1 MPLSKPA
8 PGTPPGPGPFP
19 DTPTAPPTPQ
29 PTPAP
34 PARSRILPRRPRS
47 SSRAAR
53 RPGRGLWVDVVVA
66 AAVLVLLYLGLRL
79 GRDTTVRFATARDAV
94 VDTDPARLP
103 YDAARTLLRMFAALA
118 VSIVFTFGYAYA
130 AARSR
135 RLERVLIPALDILQS
150 VPVLAF
156 LTVAVTGFLALF
168 PGSMLGLECAAV
180 FAIFTSQAW
189 NMTFAFYHS
198 LVSLPREL
206 DELSRSFGFSR
217 WMRFWKVELPS
228 GMIGL
233 VWNGMLSFGGG
244 WFFLV
249 AAEAISVDN
258 QRYALP
264 GVGSYAGAAVAAGD
278 LGRVGWA
285 IATMVVLVV
294 GVNFLF
300 WRPLTAWAERFRN
313 EQSEATEAQ
322 RSVVLDL
329 LRRSH
334 LPALLGRALRPVGR
348 ALNRAGR
355 LFGTDGH
362 PSAGHPTHPGH
373 ATHSAYPGNP
383 AHPGHH
389 ARRQRTGDMV
399 FALVAGGIVLWGLV
413 DLGRYLADRTGL
425 GVFGEPLLL
434 GLATLARVVVLVAV
448 ATVVW
453 VPIGVK
459 IGFSPRLTRIA
470 QPLVQVLASF
480 PANFLFPLAVWLLL
494 RTGVSID
501 LGGILL
507 MALGAQWYVL
517 FNAIAGAM
525 AIPTDLREAMD
536 DLGVRGWQRWRRLII
551 PGVFPAYVTGGI
563 TASGG
568 AWNASIVSEVVTF
581 GGTTLTAT
589 GLGAYIARATERG
602 DHPHLL
608 AGVAVMSLYVVAL
621 NRLFWRRLYR
631 LAERR
636 YSL

>member
-1 MPLSKPA
+1 MSFPKSA
-8 PGTPPGPGPFP
+8 PGPSRGPLPPR
-19 DTPTAPPTPQ
+19 TAG
-29 PTPAP
+29 
-34 PARSRILPRRPRS
+34 RP
-47 SSRAAR
+47 SRA
-53 RPGRGLWVDVVVA
+53 GRAPRAGWADVVVA
-66 AAVLVLLYLGLRL
+66 AAVLVLLYLALRV
-79 GRDTTVRFATARDAV
+79 GQGTTVRFSTARDAA

-103 YDAARTLLRMFAALA
+103 YDAARSLLRMFAAL
-118 VSIVFTFGYAYA
+118 VLSVGFTFGYAYA

-168 PGSMLGLECAAV
+168 PGSELGLECAAV

-189 NMTFAFYHS
+189 NMTFGFYHS

-206 DELSRSFGFSR
+206 DELSRSFRFSR
-217 WMRFWKVELPS
+217 WMRFRKVELPS

-249 AAEAISVDN
+249 ASEAISVDN

-264 GVGSYAGAAVAAGD
+264 GVGSYAGAAIAAGD

-285 IATMVVLVV
+285 IATMAVLVI

-300 WRPLTAWAERFRN
+300 WRPLTAWAERFKN
-313 EQSEATEAQ
+313 EQSEATEVQ
-322 RSVVLDL
+322 RSVVLAL
-329 LRRSH
+329 LRRSR
-334 LPALLGRALRPVGR
+334 LPGLLGRVLRPLGRALD
-348 ALNRAGR
+348 RAGR
-355 LFGTDGH
+355 VFGTDDR
-362 PSAGHPTHPGH
+362 PLAVSRA
-373 ATHSAYPGNP
+373 
-383 AHPGHH
+383 
-389 ARRQRTGDMV
+389 RQRTGDLL
-399 FALVAGGIVLWGLV
+399 FAVVSGGIVLWGLV
-413 DLGRYLADRTGL
+413 DLGRYLAGTTGL

-453 VPIGVK
+453 VPIGVR

-480 PANFLFPLAVWLLL
+480 PANFLFPLVVWLLL
-494 RTGVSID
+494 RTGLSID
-501 LGGILL
+501 LGGVLL
-507 MALGAQWYVL
+507 MALGAQWYIL

-525 AIPTDLREAMD
+525 AIPSDLREAMD
-536 DLGVRGWQRWRRLII
+536 NLGVRGLQRWRRLIV
-551 PGVFPAYVTGGI
+551 PGIFPAYVTGGI

-589 GLGAYIARATERG
+589 GLGAYIAGATERG

-621 NRLFWRRLYR
+621 NRLVWRRLYR

-636 YSL
+636 YSLQ

>member
-1 MPLSKPA
+1 MTLPKPA
-8 PGTPPGPGPFP
+8 PGV
-19 DTPTAPPTPQ
+19 
-29 PTPAP
+29 
-34 PARSRILPRRPRS
+34 ARGSLPSRT
-47 SSRAAR
+47 AAR
-53 RPGRGLWVDVVVA
+53 LARMTWVDALVA
-66 AAVLVLLYLGLRL
+66 AAVLVLLYLALRV
-79 GRDTTVRFATARDAV
+79 GQGTTVRFSTGRNAA

-103 YDAARTLLRMFAALA
+103 YDAARSLLRMFAALA
-118 VSIVFTFGYAYA
+118 VSVVFTFGYAYA

-135 RLERVLIPALDILQS
+135 RLERILIPALDILQS

-156 LTVAVTGFLALF
+156 LTVAVTGFRALF
-168 PGSMLGLECAAV
+168 PGSVLGLECAAV

-189 NMTFAFYHS
+189 NMTFGFYCS
-198 LVSLPREL
+198 LVSLPPEL
-206 DELSRSFGFSR
+206 DELSRSFRFTR

-249 AAEAISVDN
+249 ASEAISVDDR
-258 QRYALP
+258 RYALP
-264 GVGSYAGAAVAAGD
+264 GVGSYAGAAIAAGD

-294 GVNFLF
+294 GVNLLF
-300 WRPLTAWAERFRN
+300 WRPLTAWAERFKN
-313 EQSEATEAQ
+313 EQSEATEVQ

-334 LPALLGRALRPVGR
+334 WPELLGRLLRPTGR
-348 ALNRAGR
+348 ALSRAGR
-355 LFGTDGH
+355 LLGTDDRPLAVAPGRRR
-362 PSAGHPTHPGH
+362 AGD
-373 ATHSAYPGNP
+373 AA
-383 AHPGHH
+383 
-389 ARRQRTGDMV
+389 
-399 FALVAGGIVLWGLV
+399 FAAVAGGLVLWGLV
-413 DLGRYLADRTGL
+413 DLGRYLHGATGL

-434 GLATLARVVVLVAV
+434 GLATLARVVVLVTV
-448 ATVVW
+448 ATLVW
-453 VPIGVK
+453 VPVGVR

-480 PANFLFPLAVWLLL
+480 PANFLFPLVVWLLL

-501 LGGILL
+501 LGGVLL
-507 MALGAQWYVL
+507 MALGAQWYIL
-517 FNAIAGAM
+517 FNTIAGAM

-551 PGVFPAYVTGGI
+551 PGIFPAYVTGGL

-602 DHPHLL
+602 DYPHLL

-621 NRLFWRRLYR
+621 NRLLWRRLYR